1 MRSDNAISLK
11 DAFKSFGNTKIL
23 KGVNFS
29 LKKGEVVALL
39 GDNGA
44 GKSTL
49 IKCLCGYEKFD
60 KVSEFKIM
68 QDDIN
73 LADFDLLQARN
84 LGIEVVF
91 QDSSLGLSQEIYRN
105 IFATRH
111 ITKFGLI
118 DKKKEIEISNQILK
132 DFLGFSGAGLDAT
145 SLVSNLSGGEKQGLA
160 IARAIY
166 FKSKIL
172 ILDEPTTAL
181 GVNETKR
188 FMGFLEK
195 LKEQNLSII
204 MITHNLNQAFSI
216 ADRFVLL
223 DEGKI
228 KKELQKS
235 EISDLNSLYRIFY
248 E

>member
-1 MRSDNAISLK
+1 MASDNAIELK
-11 DAFKSFGNTKIL
+11 NAFKSFGNTKIL
-23 KGVNFS
+23 KGINFN
-29 LKKGEVVALL
+29 LKKGETIALL

-49 IKCLCGYEKFD
+49 IKCLCGYDRFDKFD
-60 KVSEFKIM
+60 SFSVLDTAIKRGE
-68 QDDIN
+68 
-73 LADFDLLQARN
+73 FDLLKARN
-84 LGIEVVF
+84 LGMEVVF

-132 DFLGFSGAGLDAT
+132 EFMGFSGAGIDAT
-145 SLVSNLSGGEKQGLA
+145 SLASNLSGGEKQGLA

-166 FKSKIL
+166 FKSQIL

-181 GVNETKR
+181 GVNETER
-188 FMGFLEK
+188 FMGFLDK

-204 MITHNLNQAFSI
+204 IITHNLNQAFHI
-216 ADRFVLL
+216 ADKFVLL
-223 DEGKI
+223 RSGVIEQ
-228 KKELQKS
+228 ELDKS
-235 EISDLNSLYRIFY
+235 EISDLNSLYKVFY

>member
-1 MRSDNAISLK
+1 MVSGNAIEIK
-11 DAFKSFGNTKIL
+11 GGFKNFGNTQIL
-23 KGVNFS
+23 KGINFS
-29 LKKGEVVALL
+29 LKKGEVIALL

-60 KVSEFKIM
+60 KFDTFNILNQAINPKNF
-68 QDDIN
+68 DI
-73 LADFDLLQARN
+73 LKARN
-84 LGIEVVF
+84 LGVEVVF

-111 ITKFGLI
+111 ISKFGLI
-118 DKKKEIEISNQILK
+118 DRKKEIEISNQILK
-132 DFLGFSGAGLDAT
+132 EFLGFSGVGIDAT
-145 SLVSNLSGGEKQGLA
+145 TLVSNLSGGEKQGLA

-166 FKSKIL
+166 FKSQIL

-188 FMGFLEK
+188 FMGFLQR

-204 MITHNLNQAFSI
+204 IITHNLNQAFHI
-216 ADRFVLL
+216 ADKFVLL
-223 DEGKI
+223 KDGVI
-228 KKELQKS
+228 ANELLRD
-235 EISDLNSLYRIFY
+235 EISDINALYKVFY

>member
-1 MRSDNAISLK
+1 MASDNAIELK
-11 DAFKSFGNTKIL
+11 NAFKSFGNTKIL
-23 KGVNFS
+23 KGINFN
-29 LKKGEVVALL
+29 LKKSETIALL

-49 IKCLCGYEKFD
+49 IKCLCGYDRFDKFD
-60 KVSEFKIM
+60 SFSVLDTPIKQGE
-68 QDDIN
+68 
-73 LADFDLLQARN
+73 FDLLQARN
-84 LGIEVVF
+84 LGMEVVF

-132 DFLGFSGAGLDAT
+132 EFMGFSGAGIDAT
-145 SLVSNLSGGEKQGLA
+145 SLASNLSGGEKQGLA

-166 FKSKIL
+166 FKSQIL

-181 GVNETKR
+181 GVNETER
-188 FMGFLEK
+188 FMGFLDK

-204 MITHNLNQAFSI
+204 IITHNLNQAFHI
-216 ADRFVLL
+216 ADKFVLL
-223 DEGKI
+223 RSGVIEQ
-228 KKELQKS
+228 ELDKS
-235 EISDLNSLYRIFY
+235 EISDLNSLYKVFY

>member
-1 MRSDNAISLK
+1 MASDNAIELK
-11 DAFKSFGNTKIL
+11 NAFKSFGNTKIL
-23 KGVNFS
+23 KGINFN
-29 LKKGEVVALL
+29 LKKGETIALL

-49 IKCLCGYEKFD
+49 IKCLCGYDRFDKFD
-60 KVSEFKIM
+60 SFSVLDTPIKRGE
-68 QDDIN
+68 
-73 LADFDLLQARN
+73 FDLLQARN
-84 LGIEVVF
+84 LGMEVVF

-132 DFLGFSGAGLDAT
+132 EFMGFSGAGIDAT
-145 SLVSNLSGGEKQGLA
+145 SLASNLSGGEKQGLA

-166 FKSKIL
+166 FKSQIL

-181 GVNETKR
+181 GVNETER
-188 FMGFLEK
+188 FMGFLDK

-204 MITHNLNQAFSI
+204 IITHNLNQAFHI
-216 ADRFVLL
+216 ADKFVLL
-223 DEGKI
+223 RSGVIEQ
-228 KKELQKS
+228 ELNKS
-235 EISDLNSLYRIFY
+235 EISDLNSLYKVFY

>member
-1 MRSDNAISLK
+1 MASDNAIELK
-11 DAFKSFGNTKIL
+11 NAFKSFGKTKIL
-23 KGVNFS
+23 KGINFN
-29 LKKGEVVALL
+29 LKKGETIALL

-49 IKCLCGYEKFD
+49 IKCLCGYDRFDKFD
-60 KVSEFKIM
+60 SFSVLDTPIKRGE
-68 QDDIN
+68 
-73 LADFDLLQARN
+73 FDLLKARN
-84 LGIEVVF
+84 LGMEVVF

-118 DKKKEIEISNQILK
+118 DRKKEIEISNQILK
-132 DFLGFSGAGLDAT
+132 EFMGFSGAGIDAT
-145 SLVSNLSGGEKQGLA
+145 SLASNLSGGEKQGLA

-166 FKSKIL
+166 FKSQIL

-181 GVNETKR
+181 GVNETER
-188 FMGFLEK
+188 FMGFLDK

-204 MITHNLNQAFSI
+204 IITHNLNQAFHI
-216 ADRFVLL
+216 ADKFVLL
-223 DEGKI
+223 RSGVIEQ
-228 KKELQKS
+228 ELDKS
-235 EISDLNSLYRIFY
+235 EISDLNSLYKVFY

>member
-1 MRSDNAISLK
+1 MASDNAIELK
-11 DAFKSFGNTKIL
+11 NAFKSFGNTKIL
-23 KGVNFS
+23 KGINFN
-29 LKKGEVVALL
+29 LKKGETIALL

-49 IKCLCGYEKFD
+49 IKCLCGYDRFDKFD
-60 KVSEFKIM
+60 NFSVLDTPIKQGEF
-68 QDDIN
+68 N
-73 LADFDLLQARN
+73 LLQARN
-84 LGIEVVF
+84 LGMEVVF

-132 DFLGFSGAGLDAT
+132 EFMGFSGAGIDAT
-145 SLVSNLSGGEKQGLA
+145 SLASNLSGGEKQGLA

-166 FKSKIL
+166 FKSQIL

-181 GVNETKR
+181 GVNETER
-188 FMGFLEK
+188 FMGFLDK

-204 MITHNLNQAFSI
+204 IITHNLNQAFHI
-216 ADRFVLL
+216 ADKFVLL
-223 DEGKI
+223 RSGVIEQ
-228 KKELQKS
+228 ELNKR
-235 EISDLNSLYRIFY
+235 EISDLNSLYKVFY

>member
-1 MRSDNAISLK
+1 MASDNAIELK
-11 DAFKSFGNTKIL
+11 NAFKSFGNTKIL
-23 KGVNFS
+23 KGINFN
-29 LKKGEVVALL
+29 LKKGETIALL

-49 IKCLCGYEKFD
+49 IKCLCGYDRFDKFD
-60 KVSEFKIM
+60 SFSVLDAPIKRGE
-68 QDDIN
+68 
-73 LADFDLLQARN
+73 FDLLKARN
-84 LGIEVVF
+84 LGMEVVF

-132 DFLGFSGAGLDAT
+132 EFMGFSGAGIDAT
-145 SLVSNLSGGEKQGLA
+145 SLASNLSGGEKQGLA

-166 FKSKIL
+166 FKSQIL

-181 GVNETKR
+181 GVNETER
-188 FMGFLEK
+188 FMGFLDK

-204 MITHNLNQAFSI
+204 IITHNLNQAFHI
-216 ADRFVLL
+216 ADKFVLL
-223 DEGKI
+223 RSGVIEQ
-228 KKELQKS
+228 ELDKS
-235 EISDLNSLYRIFY
+235 EISDLNSLYKVFY

>member
-1 MRSDNAISLK
+1 MASDNAIEVK
-11 DAFKSFGNTKIL
+11 NAFKSFGKTNIL
-23 KGVNFS
+23 KGINFS
-29 LKKGEVVALL
+29 LKKGEVIALL

-60 KVSEFKIM
+60 KFECFNILDTPIKQSEFS
-68 QDDIN
+68 
-73 LADFDLLQARN
+73 LLKARN
-84 LGIEVVF
+84 LGVEVVF

-111 ITKFGLI
+111 ITKFGFI

-132 DFLGFSGAGLDAT
+132 EFMGFSGAGIDAT
-145 SLVSNLSGGEKQGLA
+145 SLASNLSGGEKQGLA

-166 FKSKIL
+166 FKSQIL

-181 GVNETKR
+181 GVNETQR
-188 FMGFLEK
+188 FMGFLDR

-204 MITHNLNQAFSI
+204 IITHNLNHAFHI
-216 ADRFVLL
+216 ADKFVLL
-223 DEGKI
+223 QGGMI
-228 KKELQKS
+228 QKELDKS
-235 EISDLNSLYRIFY
+235 EVCDLNSLYKVFY

>member
-1 MRSDNAISLK
+1 MASDNAIELK
-11 DAFKSFGNTKIL
+11 NAFKSFGNTKIL
-23 KGVNFS
+23 KGINFN
-29 LKKGEVVALL
+29 LKKGETIALL

-49 IKCLCGYEKFD
+49 IKCLCGYDRFDKFD
-60 KVSEFKIM
+60 NFSVL
-68 QDDIN
+68 DTPIN
-73 LADFDLLQARN
+73 RGEFDLLQARN
-84 LGIEVVF
+84 LGMEVVF

-132 DFLGFSGAGLDAT
+132 EFMGFSGAGIDAT
-145 SLVSNLSGGEKQGLA
+145 SLASNLSGGEKQGLA

-166 FKSKIL
+166 FKSQIL

-181 GVNETKR
+181 GVNETER
-188 FMGFLEK
+188 FMGFLDK

-204 MITHNLNQAFSI
+204 IITHNLNQAFHI
-216 ADRFVLL
+216 ADKFVLL
-223 DEGKI
+223 RSGVIEQ
-228 KKELQKS
+228 ELDKS
-235 EISDLNSLYRIFY
+235 EISDLNSLYKVFY

>member
-1 MRSDNAISLK
+1 MASDNAIELK
-11 DAFKSFGNTKIL
+11 NAFKSFGNTKIL
-23 KGVNFS
+23 KGINFN
-29 LKKGEVVALL
+29 LKKGETIALL

-49 IKCLCGYEKFD
+49 IKCLCGYDRFDKFD
-60 KVSEFKIM
+60 SFSVLDTPIKKGE
-68 QDDIN
+68 
-73 LADFDLLQARN
+73 FDLLKARN
-84 LGIEVVF
+84 LGMEVVF

-132 DFLGFSGAGLDAT
+132 EFMGFSGAGIDAT
-145 SLVSNLSGGEKQGLA
+145 SLASNLSGGEKQGLA

-166 FKSKIL
+166 FKSQIL

-181 GVNETKR
+181 GVNETER
-188 FMGFLEK
+188 FMGFLDK

-204 MITHNLNQAFSI
+204 IITHNLNQAFHI
-216 ADRFVLL
+216 ADKFVLL
-223 DEGKI
+223 RSGVIEQ
-228 KKELQKS
+228 ELDKS
-235 EISDLNSLYRIFY
+235 EISDLNSLYKVFY

>member
-1 MRSDNAISLK
+1 MASDNAIELK
-11 DAFKSFGNTKIL
+11 NAFKSFGKTKIL
-23 KGVNFS
+23 KGINFT
-29 LKKGEVVALL
+29 LKKGETIALL

-49 IKCLCGYEKFD
+49 IKCLCGYDRLDKFD
-60 KVSEFKIM
+60 SFSVLDTPIKRGE
-68 QDDIN
+68 
-73 LADFDLLQARN
+73 FDLLQARN
-84 LGIEVVF
+84 LGMEVVF

-118 DKKKEIEISNQILK
+118 DRKKEIEISNQILK
-132 DFLGFSGAGLDAT
+132 EFMGFSGAGIDAT
-145 SLVSNLSGGEKQGLA
+145 SLASNLSGGEKQGLA

-166 FKSKIL
+166 FKSQIL

-181 GVNETKR
+181 GVNETER
-188 FMGFLEK
+188 FMGFLDK

-204 MITHNLNQAFSI
+204 IITHNLNQAFHI
-216 ADRFVLL
+216 ADKFVLL
-223 DEGKI
+223 RSGVIEQ
-228 KKELQKS
+228 ELDKS
-235 EISDLNSLYRIFY
+235 EISDLNSLYKVFY